1 MSFMDY
7 QFWVADILRL
17 FPCWP
22 DVPTISSF
30 PGGMGRGGE
39 ASSTYGCPGLRCKFS
54 VIFLIWDLGEPT
66 LGCKLPTIFVIEVS
80 QFEIRDESLI
90 GLFGSEPREGQRVE
104 LRKLSFKRHR

>member
-30 PGGMGRGGE
+30 PGGGSGGGGAYLE
-39 ASSTYGCPGLRCKFS
+39 HM
-54 VIFLIWDLGEPT
+54 
-66 LGCKLPTIFVIEVS
+66 IFVIELS
-80 QFEIRDESLI
+80 QFEIRDEFLI
-90 GLFGSEPREGQRVE
+90 GCLGEG
-104 LRKLSFKRHR
+104 